1 MVLEH
6 IMIDNDIMELEDHA
20 AAMLQNKALIQ
31 NNVISK
37 RKVNQPM

>member
-1 MVLEH
+1 MVLDDDYSMDMEEH
-6 IMIDNDIMELEDHA
+6 

-37 RKVNQPM
+37 RKVKINTINQ